1 MASVATGRQTL
12 SGDLWSSIEDVYAA
26 ILAHPFVTGLT
37 DGSLDRDAFRF
48 YVIQDS
54 LYLRDYAKALA
65 VTGARAPAPADT
77 EVFTRSA
84 LTAIAAERDLHEALL
99 GELGIEAAEVATS
112 AASPTNLAYTSYI
125 LRVVQGG
132 SYADAVAAVLPC
144 GWIYWEV
151 GKELVT
157 RGSTDPVYRRWI
169 ETYGGEEYAEG
180 MREWLALTDR
190 LGETLSEAD
199 RERAREI
206 FVQAS
211 RYEWMFWDMG
221 YRKEAWPV

>member
-1 MASVATGRQTL
+1 MATAASAPVVTR
-12 SGDLWSSIEDVYAA
+12 DLWSSIEDLYAA
-26 ILAHPFVTGLT
+26 ILRHPFLTGLT
-37 DGSLDRDAFRF
+37 DGTLERDAFRF

-54 LYLRDYAKALA
+54 VYLRDYAKALA
-65 VTGARAPAPADT
+65 ITAGRAPGTADT

-84 LTAIAAERDLHEALL
+84 LSALEVERELHATLFREM
-99 GELGIEAAEVATS
+99 GIDPDEAAE
-112 AASPTNLAYTSYI
+112 ASPAPTNLAYTSYI
-125 LRVVQGG
+125 LRVVQTG

-151 GKELVT
+151 GKELVS
-157 RGSTDPVYRRWI
+157 RGSPDPVYRRWL
-169 ETYGGEEYAEG
+169 ETYGGEEYAES

-190 LGETLSEAD
+190 LGETLSATD
-199 RERAREI
+199 LERVRDI

-221 YRKEAWPV
+221 YRKETWPV